1 MQKRVRNDYMYLKSL
16 SVTELNQYVK
26 KILENDFILR
36 NVLVEGEISNLKLH
50 SSGHAYFSLKDKG
63 GKINCVMFKS
73 DVAFLSF
80 KPEDGMKVNIKGR
93 VSLYDKE
100 GKYQFYVTEMTKKGE
115 GELFVKYLALK
126 KKLEEEGLFD
136 EVYKKEIPKFNR
148 NIGVVTSPTGAAVQD
163 IISVAKRRFEG
174 VNIYISPCLVQGINA
189 PKSIINGIKELE
201 KLKEI
206 DLIIV
211 TRGGGSLEELWAFN
225 DEELARC
232 IFKCKKPIV
241 SAVGHETDYTIVDFV
256 SDVRVPTPSA
266 AAEIAV
272 FDSTKYIALLDE
284 MTIRLQNS
292 MYKHIDAKKYS
303 LNLMK
308 EKLLRNSPEMIV
320 RNKLKDIINT
330 REFLSNKME
339 STLVVLKEQLAKEC
353 ALLNSY
359 NPLNVLQKG
368 YSIIQKEDGT
378 TVKGSNMITEDEVYK
393 FTFAED
399 KVYGRINLLEE

>member
-1 MQKRVRNDYMYLKSL
+1 MYLKSL

-36 NVLVEGEISNLKLH
+36 NVLVEGEVSNLKIH
-50 SSGHAYFSLKDKG
+50 SSGHIYFSLKDSG

-93 VSLYDKE
+93 VSLYDRE

-136 EVYKKEIPKFNR
+136 VVHKKEIHKFNR
-148 NIGVVTSPTGAAVQD
+148 NIGVVTSPSGAAVQD
-163 IISVAKRRFEG
+163 VISVAKRRFEG
-174 VNIYISPCLVQGINA
+174 VNVLIAPCLVQGANA
-189 PKSIINGIKELE
+189 PESIINGIKELE
-201 KLKEI
+201 KLKEV

-225 DEELARC
+225 DEDLARC
-232 IFKCKKPIV
+232 IFKCKKPII
-241 SAVGHETDYTIVDFV
+241 SAVGHETDFTIADFV

-272 FDSTKYIALLDE
+272 FDCSKYVALLDE
-284 MTIRLQNS
+284 MTIRLHNS
-292 MYKHIDAKKYS
+292 MYKQLDEKKYS
-303 LNLMK
+303 LNLMR
-308 EKLLRNSPEMIV
+308 EKLLRNSPEMV
-320 RNKLKDIINT
+320 VKNKLRDIINI
-330 REFLSNKME
+330 REYLNNKLDNK
-339 STLVVLKEQLAKEC
+339 LVVLKEQLAKEY

-368 YSIIQKEDGT
+368 YSIIQKADGT
-378 TVKGSNMITEDEVYK
+378 AVKGSRMISEEEVYK

-399 KVYGRINLLEE
+399 KVFGRINLLEE